1 MKDEELINKEFE
13 FFKYESFK
21 QLQWLEHFKKYIGL
35 RCKVLNVNPVNK
47 EFVQCQVYQSI
58 GKTFYKHFPKKLVIE
73 QIEKK
78 ERENMSID
86 DILSEMKQLTSR
98 II

>member
-1 MKDEELINKEFE
+1 MKDEELIDKEFE
-13 FFKYESFK
+13 FFKYETVKHLTWEDSF
-21 QLQWLEHFKKYIGL
+21 EKYIGI
-35 RCKVLNVNPVNK
+35 RCKALIVNSSFKHLVRC
-47 EFVQCQVYQSI
+47 EVYPSI
-58 GKTFYKHFPKKLVIE
+58 GKMFIKHFPKELVIE

>member
-1 MKDEELINKEFE
+1 MKDEELIDKEFE
-13 FFKYESFK
+13 SFEYETVKHLTWEDNF
-21 QLQWLEHFKKYIGL
+21 EKYIGL
-35 RCKVLNVNPVNK
+35 RCKVLSVNPAHK
-47 EFVQCQVYQSI
+47 QFVRCQVYPFI
-58 GKTFYKHFPKKLVIE
+58 GKMFIKHFPKELVIE

-98 II
+98 I

>member
-1 MKDEELINKEFE
+1 MKDENLIDKEFE

-21 QLQWLEHFKKYIGL
+21 QLQWLDHFKKYIGV
-35 RCKVLNVNPVNK
+35 RCKVLSVNPVNK
-47 EFVQCQVYQSI
+47 QFVRCQVYPTI
-58 GKTFYKHFPKKLVIE
+58 GTIFYKHFPKELVIE